1 MKHLKKLVLTVV
13 GVLICLEITG
23 WAIIYTKKL
32 WTINCHPKKN
42 LFLQEGIEDP
52 STFLTELSQLYDNY
66 LMPDENK
73 WYRLRPNFNGRYH
86 KTDRYGYRNSECTE
100 KPGSIGLFGGSTVYG
115 VCNTENQT
123 ISKCLELLFTK
134 KTRVYNFG
142 IGGYSSQSELQA
154 FAEILR
160 IKDYNITKAIFYDGV
175 NEVFRY
181 IENLQDHGR
190 DHYQYTGYPYNIK
203 DIAFKNYLNG
213 GLQGFYYQSSS
224 IYIHNKI
231 KFLFTQDSNYNYILK
246 EKKNIYE
253 AAKTIVDIYEFNHQ
267 AIQGI
272 ASKSGI
278 TTHFFWQPNLFYVEK
293 KNLQSEYLTLVN
305 NQEAIRDLFI
315 ETRNQIMGRESLKDV
330 ILLDSIL
337 NQVNIDNQF
346 FDTVH
351 VNGKI
356 NQIIAEN
363 IFLKINKR
371 DKTLCK

>member
-1 MKHLKKLVLTVV
+1 MKHLTKIVLAILAI
-13 GVLICLEITG
+13 LICLEISG
-23 WAIIYTKKL
+23 WAIIFIKKV
-32 WTINCHPKKN
+32 WTINCHPNKN
-42 LFLQEGIEDP
+42 LYLREGIEDP
-52 STFLTELSQLYDNY
+52 AAFLAELIQLYDDY
-66 LMPDENK
+66 LLPDENK

-86 KTDRYGYRNSECTE
+86 KTDQYGYRNSNCTE
-100 KPGSIGLFGGSTVYG
+100 NAESIGLFGGSTVYG

-142 IGGYSSQSELQA
+142 IGGYSSQSELQT

-160 IKDYNITKAIFYDGV
+160 IKDYNITRAIFYDGV

-190 DHYQYTGYPYNIK
+190 NHYQLTGYPYNIK
-203 DIAFKNYLNG
+203 DIAYKNYLNA

-224 IYIHNKI
+224 IYIYNKI

-246 EKKNIYE
+246 DKKDIEK
-253 AAKTIVDIYEFNHQ
+253 AAKTIIDIYEFNHQ
-267 AIQGI
+267 AIKGI
-272 ASKSGI
+272 ASNSRI
-278 TTHFFWQPNLFYVEK
+278 TTHFFWQPNLFYVNK
-293 KNLQSEYLTLVN
+293 KNLHSEYLTLVN
-305 NQEAIRDLFI
+305 NQKVLDDLFR
-315 ETRNQIMGRESLKDV
+315 ETKNQIMNRESLRDV

-337 NQVNIDNQF
+337 DQSDIDNQF

-351 VNGKI
+351 VNSKI

-371 DKTLCK
+371 DKALAK